1 MEKDLTG
8 IGTERSLCCGE
19 GLGIIQ
25 APKMR
30 KANNL
35 GPLNP
40 NFLSVMMILQS
51 GSSKIFPWTVV
62 SSRPHIKSI
71 YFEGRIHT
79 HTRTHAHTHR
89 IMYAHM
95 RMYIHTHRGVI
106 NQVSVE
112 KSPDLYHLPIS
123 IV

>member
-79 HTRTHAHTHR
+79 HTHAHTRTHTESC
-89 IMYAHM
+89 M
-95 RMYIHTHRGVI
+95 RTCVCTYIHTEG
-106 NQVSVE
+106 
-112 KSPDLYHLPIS
+112 
-123 IV
+123 